1 MHPKKTKKR
10 TKWKR
15 RNKQRAST
23 ECGREASEH
32 VRIPPFE
39 RSLKAKTAF
48 IPGLCTVYQW
58 QQRRARHNRPV
69 SRAAPTEPPL
79 GGAWASSLSAVRNI
93 LKPGNL
99 KSPNRRNASGRLP
112 TQLPEE
118 ARTVMRRCASL
129 RLRRRQSELLG
140 TATEST
146 FGCARSTTTNTML
159 SAAKF
164 KIIYETC
171 LQLWS
176 HTV

>member
-1 MHPKKTKKR
+1 M
-10 TKWKR
+10 
-15 RNKQRAST
+15 
-23 ECGREASEH
+23 
-32 VRIPPFE
+32 
-39 RSLKAKTAF
+39 KAKTAF

-79 GGAWASSLSAVRNI
+79 GGAWASSLSAVRNM

-129 RLRRRQSELLG
+129 RPRRRQSELLG
-140 TATEST
+140 TGDRINVWVRTLHHHHQHDAVCRQIQNHIRDTPPSSGQL
-146 FGCARSTTTNTML
+146 FRCDSGRI
-159 SAAKF
+159 F
-164 KIIYETC
+164 KLNKWDIVLTP
-171 LQLWS
+171 
-176 HTV
+176 